1 MHAEK
6 MSAFCL
12 SMMLMKKHELRPSLH
27 HVDEKKACY
36 RFGGFRM
43 PGDVAGGRAQAGS
56 ALRTGRQNSSFS
68 SAQDQETTCGT
79 LLHASS
85 PTASTGHIFAN
96 F

>member
-1 MHAEK
+1 
-6 MSAFCL
+6 
-12 SMMLMKKHELRPSLH
+12 
-27 HVDEKKACY
+27 
-36 RFGGFRM
+36 M